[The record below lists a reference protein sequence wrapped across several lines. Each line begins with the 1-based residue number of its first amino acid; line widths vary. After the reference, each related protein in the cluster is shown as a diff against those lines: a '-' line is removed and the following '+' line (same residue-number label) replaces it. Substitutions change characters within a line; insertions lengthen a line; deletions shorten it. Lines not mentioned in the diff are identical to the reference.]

1 MGNETCS
8 ERIVKMERAGG
19 TYLITTEKGAT
30 AFIPIDKICDLV
42 KRFGLCLPENAPVK
56 CKQ

>member
-1 MGNETCS
+1 MGREACS
-8 ERIVKMERAGG
+8 ERIVRMERAGG
-19 TYLITTEKGAT
+19 TYLITTDRGAT

-42 KRFGLCLPENAPVK
+42 KRFGLCLPEDAPVK